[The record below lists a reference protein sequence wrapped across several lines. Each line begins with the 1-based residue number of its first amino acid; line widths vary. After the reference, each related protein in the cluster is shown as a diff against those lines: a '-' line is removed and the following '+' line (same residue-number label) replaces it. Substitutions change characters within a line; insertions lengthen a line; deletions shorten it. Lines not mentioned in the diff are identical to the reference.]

1 MAAAPIR
8 PSSPHSKPRP
18 QTPGR
23 APGVPRGAPPTP
35 RALPASPPEPPAPP
49 PPPPAAEPVVVYD
62 DVAPSD
68 HHLSD
73 HDRAVA
79 AEADAIAHVVE
90 DDDTLNLPAPPP
102 EAFAP
107 RPPKPRPKR
116 ELVSRTV
123 AFKQTLI
130 PVLLTQGVLLPG
142 IGAYLLSLGEESPLV
157 GHAWIPLSLLVIGAV
172 LLLFAAL
179 TMLQVKAQL
188 AQEAAA

>member
-1 MAAAPIR
+1 MTGAPIR

-23 APGVPRGAPPTP
+23 APGVPGAPPPP
-35 RALPASPPEPPAPP
+35 RAVPSSPPEPPAAPP
-49 PPPPAAEPVVVYD
+49 PAPAAEPFVVYD
-62 DVAPSD
+62 DVAPSE

-73 HDRAVA
+73 HDREVA

-90 DDDTLNLPAPPP
+90 DDDTLNLPAPGP

-123 AFKQTLI
+123 GYKQTLI

-142 IGAYLLSLGEESPLV
+142 IGIYLLALGDESPLV
-157 GHAWIPLSLLVIGAV
+157 GHTWIPLTLLAIGAV

-179 TMLQVKAQL
+179 TMLQVKTQL